1 MSSSRTVH
9 PHGGGCTIYGVAAAA
24 ALCTAYMLAGLGS
37 YGLLDNNEGLYAA
50 IASAMAQGGGWIV
63 PQVAGLPYPDKPPLL
78 YWLVALSLRAFG
90 NGEWAV
96 RLVPAL
102 AGLATVLVTGLAT
115 ARAAG
120 RDAGLRAAVV
130 LGTSAG
136 VVVIGRTLV
145 FDMLF
150 TLCLAVA
157 LLAWQA
163 WWSGASRRWLRLG
176 YAALALAVLA
186 KGLVALV
193 LAGLIVG
200 AFALWERR
208 RGEPLRLGVDAWGI
222 ALFAVIAVPW
232 HAVAALEQPG
242 FAWFYIVNE
251 QLLRFLG
258 LRQPDDYYAGAWW
271 YYLPRFWAMAF
282 PWIVVA
288 PLLVAR
294 QCSVATG
301 GERSSLPRDETFARF
316 CVVWVLVVV
325 GFYTLSRA
333 KANYYV
339 VQALPAAAT
348 LIALRLPLLWERA
361 NERRRGL
368 AVLAGAA
375 TAIALAGAAWYL
387 HRAEPGIGPVPD
399 AWRPMQI
406 ACLVAAGLA
415 LIATAGFATRSEA
428 LIIGGFALMSAPLV
442 AGATWAIVHDQ
453 PGLSARDAVRYV
465 DLHYP
470 GRPVGLF
477 QRFSDH
483 SALAYYLGKRLVLYD
498 HRSADLAF
506 ARMQHARSPWLR
518 QAADIEFRGG
528 PPAIFVDVRDLSAA
542 DPVLGSRYTATRT
555 FGTLVLYVQRPALQV
570 ARLRAQGP
578 P

>member
-1 MSSSRTVH
+1 MRVSWR
-9 PHGGGCTIYGVAAAA
+9 HGAAAVAAACA
-24 ALCTAYMLAGLGS
+24 AYMLAGLGS

-50 IASAMAQGGGWIV
+50 IASGMARGGSWIV
-63 PQVAGLPYPDKPPLL
+63 PHVAGLPYPEKPPLL

-102 AGLATVLVTGLAT
+102 AALATVLVTGLAT
-115 ARAAG
+115 ARSAG

-136 VVVIGRTLV
+136 LVVIGRALV
-145 FDMLF
+145 FDVLF
-150 TLCLAVA
+150 TLCLGVA

-163 WWSGASRRWLRLG
+163 WWSGAGRGWLRLG

-193 LAGLIVG
+193 LAGPIVG
-200 AFALWERR
+200 AYALWERR
-208 RGEPLRLGVDAWGI
+208 RGQPLRVGVDAWGI
-222 ALFAVIAVPW
+222 AVFAVIAVPW
-232 HAVAALEQPG
+232 HVAAALEQPG

-258 LRQPDDYYAGAWW
+258 LRQPHDYYAGAWW
-271 YYLPRFWAMAF
+271 YYLPRLWAMAF
-282 PWIVVA
+282 PWVIVA

-294 QCSVATG
+294 QRFGATG
-301 GERSSLPRDETFARF
+301 GERSSLPRDGSFARF

-339 VQALPAAAT
+339 VQALPGAAT

-368 AVLAGAA
+368 AIAAGAA
-375 TAIALAGAAWYL
+375 TAIALVGVAWYL
-387 HRAEPGIGPVPD
+387 HRAAPAIGPLPD
-399 AWRPMQI
+399 AFRPMQI

-415 LIATAGFATRSEA
+415 VIAAAGFAIRSEA
-428 LIIGGFALMSAPLV
+428 LVIGGFALMSAPFV

-453 PGLSARDAVRYV
+453 PDLSARDAVRYV
-465 DLHYP
+465 GLHYP
-470 GRPVGLF
+470 GRQVGLY

-498 HRSADLAF
+498 HHSADLAF
-506 ARMQHARSPWLR
+506 ARMQDARSPWLQ
-518 QAADIEFRGG
+518 QAADIELQGG
-528 PPAIFVDVRDLSAA
+528 PPAIFVDVRDLADA
-542 DPVLGSRYTATRT
+542 DPVLRSGYRVTRT
-555 FGTLVLYVQRPALQV
+555 FGTLVLYEQRPPLQV
-570 ARLRAQGP
+570 ARLGAHGP
-578 P
+578 PWGTH